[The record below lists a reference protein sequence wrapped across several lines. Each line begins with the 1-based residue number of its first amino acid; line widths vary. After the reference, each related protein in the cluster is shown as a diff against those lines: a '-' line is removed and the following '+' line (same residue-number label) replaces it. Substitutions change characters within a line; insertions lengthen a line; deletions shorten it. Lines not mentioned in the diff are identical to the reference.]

1 MDVTVSIVSYNT
13 RDLLRECLRSIYQE
27 SKSVAF
33 EVFVVDN
40 DSADGSADMVE
51 REFPAVNLI
60 RSPENGGFARGNNS
74 ALRKAGGRYYLLLNP
89 DTQLVNDAIGR
100 LVAYMDAHPRV
111 GGAGS
116 MLLEDDRSVQTVC
129 RRFSRIRHEIGEL
142 MPLLNRLRTDWLSR
156 DYLPDR
162 FDYGAEGETDY
173 VQGACLMVRREAA
186 DEVGLLDERFFMY
199 SEEEDWCF
207 RLKRAGWR
215 VMYVPDAVIVHY
227 RGMSTRQRS
236 TEMLIELYRSKLK
249 FFAKNYGRP
258 AAVMLR
264 GVLVLLAA
272 IRIPYYG
279 LLPLLLRGRR
289 EEARRYRDQSLMIL
303 RAMGPS

>member
-13 RDLLRECLRSIYQE
+13 RDLLRECLRSIYEE

-40 DSADGSADMVE
+40 DSRDGSAEMVE

-60 RSPENGGFARGNNS
+60 RSPENVGFARGNNM
-74 ALRKAGGRYYLLLNP
+74 ALRKAGGRYFLLLNP
-89 DTQLVNDAIGR
+89 DTRLVNDAIGR
-100 LVAYMDAHPRV
+100 LVEYMDGHPRV

-116 MLLEDDRSVQTVC
+116 MLLEEDRSVQTVC
-129 RRFSRIRHEIGEL
+129 RKFSRVRHEVGEL
-142 MPLLNRLRTDWLSR
+142 MPILNRFRMEWLSR
-156 DYLPDR
+156 DYLPGQ
-162 FDYGAEGETDY
+162 FDYRSTGETDY
-173 VQGACLMVRREAA
+173 VQGACLIVRREAA
-186 DEVGLLDERFFMY
+186 EEVGLLDERFFMY

-207 RLKRAGWR
+207 RLKRAGWK

-236 TEMLIELYRSKLK
+236 NDMLQELYRSKLK
-249 FFAKNYGRP
+249 FFAKNYGAP
-258 AAVMLR
+258 SAGILR
-264 GVLVLLAA
+264 AVLVGLMA

-279 LLPLLLRGRR
+279 LLPLVFRGKR
-289 EEARRYRDQSLMIL
+289 EEARRYRDQSLTIL